1 MIQLFQNPQ
10 FGEVRVS
17 EINGEPIFCL
27 SDLCSALKLSNSR
40 KVKSQLDDD
49 VTLSYPII
57 DSLGRTQDATFVNEA
72 GMYTVILRSD
82 SLLAKPMQKWVTGE
96 VLPAIRKS
104 GGYMIEK
111 EESPEETM
119 SRALLIAQDTLAR
132 QKQRLEMLQ
141 AQTNLQNTQLQIAA
155 PKVEYFDAVLQSTSV
170 YVADQI
176 AKELGMT
183 AISMNKKLCS
193 MGIIMKRNGQW
204 VLSAKHCNS
213 GLTKTKTHQYT
224 KSDGTAGTSCTTVW
238 TEKGRKFL
246 FDLKESGKI

>member
-1 MIQLFQNPQ
+1 MIQLFKNPQ
-10 FGEVRVS
+10 FGEVRVA
-17 EINGEPIFCL
+17 ELNNEPVFCL
-27 SDLCSALKLSNSR
+27 ADLCKILDLTPKGVKQRLSDEVISN
-40 KVKSQLDDD
+40 
-49 VTLSYPII
+49 YPII
-57 DSLGRTQDATFVNEA
+57 DSLGRNQNALFVNED
-72 GMYTVILRSD
+72 GLYDVILD
-82 SLLAKPMQKWVTGE
+82 SRKPEAKQFRKWVTGE

-119 SRALLIAQDTLAR
+119 SRALLIAQDTMLR
-132 QKQRLEMLQ
+132 QKQRLDMLQ
-141 AQTNLQNTQLQIAA
+141 AQNNLQSTQLQIVA
-155 PKVEYFDAVLQSTSV
+155 PKVEYYDSVLQSSSV

-183 AISMNKKLCS
+183 AVSMNKKLCAL
-193 MGIIMKRNGQW
+193 GILMKRNSQW

-224 KSDGTAGTSCTTVW
+224 KTDGSVGTNCITVW

-246 FDLKESGKI
+246 FELKENGKI

>member
-1 MIQLFQNPQ
+1 MITLFENSQ
-10 FGEVRVS
+10 FGKVRVARL
-17 EINGEPIFCL
+17 NNEPIFCIA
-27 SDLCSALKLSNSR
+27 DLCKILDLTPSKVSQRLSEDVLSKYPLKTNGGE
-40 KVKSQLDDD
+40 QL
-49 VTLSYPII
+49 
-57 DSLGRTQDATFVNEA
+57 ANFVNED
-72 GMYTVILRSD
+72 GLYDVILD
-82 SLLAKPMQKWVTGE
+82 SRKPEAKAFRKWVTGE

-119 SRALLIAQDTLAR
+119 SRALLIAQDTMLR
-132 QKQRLEMLQ
+132 QKQRLDMLQ
-141 AQTNLQNTQLQIAA
+141 AQNNLQSTQLQIVA
-155 PKVEYFDAVLQSTSV
+155 PKVEYYDSVLQSSSV

-183 AISMNKKLCS
+183 AVSMNKKLCAL
-193 MGIIMKRNGQW
+193 GILMKRNSQW

-224 KSDGTAGTSCTTVW
+224 KTDGSVGTNCITVW

-246 FDLKESGKI
+246 FELKENGKI

>member
-10 FGEVRVS
+10 FGEVRVA
-17 EINGEPIFCL
+17 ELNNEPIFCL
-27 SDLCSALKLSNSR
+27 SDVCKILDLQGSAVMRRLS
-40 KVKSQLDDD
+40 DD
-49 VTLSYPII
+49 VISNHPIV
-57 DSLGRTQDATFVNEA
+57 DSIGREQFANFVNED
-72 GMYTVILRSD
+72 GLYDVILD
-82 SLLAKPMQKWVTGE
+82 SRKPEAKQFRKWVTGE

-141 AQTNLQNTQLQIAA
+141 TQTNLQNTQLQIAA
-155 PKVEYFDAVLQSTSV
+155 PKVEYYDAVLQSTSV

-193 MGIIMKRNGQW
+193 MGILMKRNGQW

-246 FDLKESGKI
+246 FDLKENGKI

>member
-1 MIQLFQNPQ
+1 MITLFKNPQ
-10 FGEVRVS
+10 FGEVRVA
-17 EINGEPIFCL
+17 ELNNEPVFCL
-27 SDLCSALKLSNSR
+27 ADLCKILDLTPKGVKQRLSDEVISN
-40 KVKSQLDDD
+40 
-49 VTLSYPII
+49 YPII
-57 DSLGRTQDATFVNEA
+57 DSLGRNQNALFVNED
-72 GMYTVILRSD
+72 GLYDVILD
-82 SLLAKPMQKWVTGE
+82 SRKPEAKQFRKWVTGE

-119 SRALLIAQDTLAR
+119 SRALLIAQDTMLR
-132 QKQRLEMLQ
+132 QKQRLDMLQ
-141 AQTNLQNTQLQIAA
+141 AQNNLQSMQLQIVA
-155 PKVEYFDAVLQSTSV
+155 PKVEYYDSVLQSSSV

-183 AISMNKKLCS
+183 AVSMNKKLCAL
-193 MGIIMKRNGQW
+193 GILMKRNSQW

-224 KSDGTAGTSCTTVW
+224 KTDGSVGTNCITVW

-246 FDLKESGKI
+246 FELKENGKI

>member
-1 MIQLFQNPQ
+1 MITLFKNPQ
-10 FGEVRVS
+10 FGEVRVA
-17 EINGEPIFCL
+17 ELNNEPVFCL
-27 SDLCSALKLSNSR
+27 ADLCKILDLTPKGVKQRLSDEVISN
-40 KVKSQLDDD
+40 
-49 VTLSYPII
+49 YPII
-57 DSLGRTQDATFVNEA
+57 DSLGRNQNALFVNED
-72 GMYTVILRSD
+72 GLYDVILD
-82 SLLAKPMQKWVTGE
+82 SRKPEAKQFRKWVTGE

-119 SRALLIAQDTLAR
+119 SRALLIAQDTMLR
-132 QKQRLEMLQ
+132 QKQRLDMLQ
-141 AQTNLQNTQLQIAA
+141 AQNNLQSTQLQIVA
-155 PKVEYFDAVLQSTSV
+155 PKVEYYDSVLQSSSV

-183 AISMNKKLCS
+183 AVSMNKKLCS
-193 MGIIMKRNGQW
+193 LGILMKRNSQW

-224 KSDGTAGTSCTTVW
+224 KTDGSVGTNCITVW

-246 FDLKESGKI
+246 FELKENGKI

>member
-1 MIQLFQNPQ
+1 MITLFENQQ
-10 FGEVRVS
+10 FGEVRVA
-17 EINGEPIFCL
+17 ELNNEPVFCL
-27 SDLCSALKLSNSR
+27 ADLCKILDLTPSKVSQRLS
-40 KVKSQLDDD
+40 DD
-49 VTLSYPII
+49 VLSKYPIV
-57 DSLGRTQDATFVNEA
+57 DSIGREQIANFVNED
-72 GMYTVILRSD
+72 GLYDVILD
-82 SLLAKPMQKWVTGE
+82 SRKPEAKAFRKWVTGE

-119 SRALLIAQDTLAR
+119 SRALLIAQDTMLR

-141 AQTNLQNTQLQIAA
+141 TQTNLQNAQLQIAA
-155 PKVEYFDAVLQSTSV
+155 PKVGYYDAVLQSTSV

-193 MGIIMKRNGQW
+193 MGILMKRNGQW

-224 KSDGTAGTSCTTVW
+224 KSDGSAGTSCTTVW

-246 FDLKESGKI
+246 FELKENGKI

>member
-1 MIQLFQNPQ
+1 MITLFKNPQ
-10 FGEVRVS
+10 FGEVRVA
-17 EINGEPIFCL
+17 ELNNEPVFCL
-27 SDLCSALKLSNSR
+27 ADLCKILDLTPKGVKQRLSDEVISN
-40 KVKSQLDDD
+40 
-49 VTLSYPII
+49 YPII
-57 DSLGRTQDATFVNEA
+57 DSLGRNQNALFVNED
-72 GMYTVILRSD
+72 GLYDVILD
-82 SLLAKPMQKWVTGE
+82 SRKPEAKQFRKWVTGE

-141 AQTNLQNTQLQIAA
+141 NQTNLQNAQLQIAA
-155 PKVEYFDAVLQSTSV
+155 PKVEYYDAVLQSTSV

-183 AISMNKKLCS
+183 AVSMNKKLCAL
-193 MGIIMKRNGQW
+193 GILMKRNSQW

-224 KSDGTAGTSCTTVW
+224 KTDGSVGTNCITVW

-246 FDLKESGKI
+246 FELKENGKI